1 MRLVRLS
8 ILAAFSGVLLA
19 FALPNELFS
28 WGNPVVG
35 LIALSP
41 LFVALASTR
50 SFKEAF
56 LIGALF
62 GGMAHGLSSYWLW
75 FFKDFRFWTLG
86 TSTAAYMVVYGCMG
100 MYLRG
105 ALKRTGI
112 ARTLVFAMAWAVIEW
127 GKSSGFL
134 GYPWGLIAYSWN
146 TVLPATQIAEST
158 GVYGLSFSLAFI
170 SAGLGEWQAPPPDG
184 LTAPWDTPAE
194 RPMRG
199 RLRFLLPA
207 RPVLAGGRFL
217 ASGHLV
223 VSAVLLLAI
232 TGYGLIALDKS
243 RTPRGFVDAVMVQQ
257 NVDSWLGS
265 ESENLGISIALARKA
280 IAESDIAPDIVL
292 FSETTLRR
300 PWNGFERFY
309 ARTPGKDPLARFIAD
324 SGAYLFTGA
333 PEILDYETYEATN
346 SVILINPEGKQT
358 GTYAKIHPVPF
369 AEAIPFWE
377 YTPFR
382 KFIQDVVGLESG
394 WVMGTER
401 VVFELPTKSAGIV
414 KFSAPICFEDAVA
427 TLCREFIQE
436 GAEILVNLT
445 NDSWS
450 KTDSAEIQHFVAAR
464 FRSIELRRTLV
475 RSTNGG
481 VSAVVG
487 PDGRILEIMPLFQ
500 STSRMVRIPVHINEV
515 TPYLVYGD
523 WFAFVLACILAAL
536 AIILFIHD
544 STSMKEPA

>member
-1 MRLVRLS
+1 MRLVRLY

-19 FALPNELFS
+19 LALPNELFS
-28 WGNPVVG
+28 WGNPAFG
-35 LIALSP
+35 LIALTP
-41 LFVALASTR
+41 LFVSLASTS
-50 SFKEAF
+50 SFREAF
-56 LIGALF
+56 GAGAVF
-62 GGMAHGLSSYWLW
+62 GGLAHGLSSYWLW

-86 TSTAAYMVVYGCMG
+86 TSSAAYMVVYGCIG
-100 MYLRG
+100 MYLYG

-134 GYPWGLIAYSWN
+134 GYPWGLLAYSWN

-170 SAGLGEWQAPPPDG
+170 SAALGELLAPPPDG
-184 LTAPWDTPAE
+184 LTAPWDKTVE
-194 RPMRG
+194 RPMRSQ
-199 RLRFLLPA
+199 LRYLLPS
-207 RPVLAGGRFL
+207 RPAQTGSKLL
-217 ASGHLV
+217 SSGHLV
-223 VSAVLLLAI
+223 VSVVMLLAI
-232 TGYGLIALDKS
+232 VGYGLVALDRS
-243 RTPRGFVDAVMVQQ
+243 RTSRGFVEAVLVQQ

-265 ESENLGISIALARKA
+265 ESENLGVSITLARKA
-280 IAESDIAPDIVL
+280 ISESNISPDIVL

-309 ARTPGKDPLARFIAD
+309 AKTPGKDPLARFIAD

-333 PEILDYETYEATN
+333 PEILDYETFEATN
-346 SVILINPEGKQT
+346 SVILINQEGKQT

-369 AEAIPFWE
+369 AEAIPFWD
-377 YTPFR
+377 YAPFR

-414 KFSAPICFEDAVA
+414 KFSAPICFEDAVSS
-427 TLCREFIQE
+427 LCREFILE
-436 GAEILVNLT
+436 GAEILINLT

-450 KTDSAEIQHFVAAR
+450 KTNSAEIQHFVAAR

-481 VSAVVG
+481 VSAIVG
-487 PDGRILEIMPLFQ
+487 PDGRIIEMLPLFE
-500 STSRMVRIPVHINEV
+500 STSKTVRIPVFVNEV
-515 TPYLVYGD
+515 TPFLVYGD
-523 WFAFVLACILAAL
+523 WFTLVLACILMVL
-536 AIILFIHD
+536 AIILFIDD
-544 STSMKEPA
+544 STSTKELA

>member
-1 MRLVRLS
+1 MRLLRLC
-8 ILAAFSGVLLA
+8 IFSVLSSVLLA
-19 FALPNELFS
+19 LALPNELFS
-28 WGNPVVG
+28 WGNPALG
-35 LIALSP
+35 LIALAP

-50 SFKEAF
+50 SFREAF
-56 LIGALF
+56 LVGAIF
-62 GGMAHGLSSYWLW
+62 GGLAHGLSSYWLW
-75 FFKDFRFWTLG
+75 FFKDFRIWTLG
-86 TSTAAYMVVYGCMG
+86 TSAVAYMVVYGFIG

-112 ARTLVFAMAWAVIEW
+112 ARTLVFAAAWAVIEW

-134 GYPWGLIAYSWN
+134 GYPWGLVAYSWN

-158 GVYGLSFSLAFI
+158 GVYGLSFALAFV
-170 SAGLGEWQAPPPDG
+170 SASLGELLVPPSSG
-184 LTAPWDTPAE
+184 LHAPWDKAAE

-199 RLRFLLPA
+199 RLRFLLPS
-207 RPVLAGGRFL
+207 RPDFVGGRFL

-232 TGYGLIALDKS
+232 TGYGLVALDKT
-243 RTPRGFVDAVMVQQ
+243 RTPRGYVDAVMVQQ

-265 ESENLGISIALARKA
+265 ESENLGVSIALARKA
-280 IAESDIAPDIVL
+280 IADSDRSPDIVL

-309 ARTPGKDPLARFIAD
+309 AKTPGKDPLARFISD

-346 SVILINPEGKQT
+346 SVILINPQGKQT

-369 AEAIPFWE
+369 AEAIPFWDYE
-377 YTPFR
+377 PFR

-401 VVFELPTKSAGIV
+401 VVFELPTKAAGVV
-414 KFSAPICFEDAVA
+414 KFSAPICFEDAVS

-450 KTDSAEIQHFVAAR
+450 RTDSAEIQHFVAAR

-481 VSAVVG
+481 VSAIVG
-487 PDGRILEIMPLFQ
+487 PDGRILEILPLFV
-500 STSRMVRIPVHINEV
+500 STSRMVSIPVHVDEV

-523 WFAFVLACILAAL
+523 WFALTLACILAVL
-536 AIILFIHD
+536 AIILYID
-544 STSMKEPA
+544 DVTTKKELA